1 MEVEAEKKKENE
13 EEENKK
19 EEEEKTKMEE
29 EKGGGGGGGGGGDDV
44 NGTTIMWDKPVITDW
59 TILANQSDI
68 VLQDKKEKTCLLI
81 DIAIPD
87 ETNANIKE
95 AEKLSKYKPGDQ
107 GQYDMESEEKNCP
120 SYYNW
125 SIRNN

>member
-1 MEVEAEKKKENE
+1 
-13 EEENKK
+13 
-19 EEEEKTKMEE
+19 
-29 EKGGGGGGGGGGDDV
+29 
-44 NGTTIMWDKPVITDW
+44 MWDILVVTDW
-59 TILANQSDI
+59 TILANQYDI

-87 ETNANIKE
+87 DSNANTKE
-95 AEKLSKYKPGDQ
+95 TEKLSKYKPGYQ
-107 GQYDMESEEKNCP
+107 GQYNMESEDKNCA